1 MTETCSRCGRS
12 RDTATDP
19 LQRLA
24 WVTNRDQGHQTW
36 LCPTCA
42 RTHVRD
48 LECKLPTEYW

>member
-1 MTETCSRCGRS
+1 MTETCSRCDRS
-12 RDTATDP
+12 RATTTDP
-19 LQRLA
+19 VQRLA
-24 WVTNRDQGHQTW
+24 WVTDRDNGRQTW